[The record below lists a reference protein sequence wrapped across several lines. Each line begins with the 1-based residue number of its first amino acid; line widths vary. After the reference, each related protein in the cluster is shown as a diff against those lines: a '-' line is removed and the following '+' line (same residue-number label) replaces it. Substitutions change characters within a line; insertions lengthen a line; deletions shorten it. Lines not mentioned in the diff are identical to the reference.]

1 MSQDSFNETRAE
13 LFEALGHPMRISI
26 LAALESR
33 PMGFAEIKKSVGI
46 ESSGHLQFHLRKLGG
61 LVQDARNG
69 DYALTDGGRDALRV
83 FRTTTVKTSDH
94 TFIPS
99 RVYRKYLSA
108 IAILGLLAIVLTGAI
123 IVEVSS
129 STAQSSSLNNQ
140 LSSQRDQLNSQK
152 EQINSLQ
159 SQTNSLLSQLSQ
171 YNQVILKGDI
181 WLESNSCP
189 PSSNCTYTASGAYAN
204 LGGRTANS
212 ANVTVTFYSAPGPAV
227 CTRTYS
233 LGSVAPQSLN
243 HSGVFICL
251 GATSTPAGSI
261 TWGFAWS

>member
-1 MSQDSFNETRAE
+1 MPALCPHKGFAQGCRLTSVFKAERANPFASSRRSTRE
-13 LFEALGHPMRISI
+13 PRK
-26 LAALESR
+26 SR
-33 PMGFAEIKKSVGI
+33 PT
-46 ESSGHLQFHLRKLGG
+46 LG

-69 DYALTDGGRDALRV
+69 DYALTDGCRDALRV

-108 IAILGLLAIVLTGAI
+108 FAILGLLAIVLTGAI

-233 LGSVAPQSLN
+233 LGSVVPQSLN
-243 HSGVFICL
+243 HSVFICL